1 MSFPAVSFFI
11 LSLPFSQS
19 FYSHPYVIA
28 RHSDIEPKVEEPFSI
43 YSTLP
48 KSWRE
53 TQLVTNVKVEEDEDT
68 LKARQELVNSKSPSE
83 LAQITSFSD
92 IPVPSRLSR
101 MVSRNQSVHGSG
113 SKSETRAARD
123 MSSDQMEVAS
133 STKSMRRE
141 HFFSCDAKEYF
152 LDVLLKRILY
162 FFFQQ
167 SKHQ

>member
-1 MSFPAVSFFI
+1 MSKIFIFPDNAHNFH
-11 LSLPFSQS
+11 L
-19 FYSHPYVIA
+19 YVIA

-53 TQLVTNVKVEEDEDT
+53 TQLVTNVKVEEDEET
-68 LKARQELVNSKSPSE
+68 LKARQDLVNSKSPSE

-113 SKSETRAARD
+113 SKSETRAATRD
-123 MSSDQMEVAS
+123 MSSDQMDVAS

-141 HFFSCDAKEYF
+141 HFFSCDAIEYF
-152 LDVLLKRILY
+152 LDVLKQSLY
-162 FFFQQ
+162 IFFQQ
-167 SKHQ
+167 S

>member
-1 MSFPAVSFFI
+1 M
-11 LSLPFSQS
+11 
-19 FYSHPYVIA
+19 
-28 RHSDIEPKVEEPFSI
+28 

-53 TQLVTNVKVEEDEDT
+53 TQLVTNVKVEEDEET
-68 LKARQELVNSKSPSE
+68 LRARQDLVNSKSPSE

-113 SKSETRAARD
+113 SKSETRAPRD

-141 HFFSCDAKEYF
+141 HFYSCDAKEYY
-152 LDVLLKRILY
+152 LDVLKQILY

-167 SKHQ
+167 S